1 VYYYRDRDE
10 YNDALRRRQPR
21 IADTLGIYFDEQ
33 REAHFFAGNAA
44 AAGSAAADS
53 TGGPPVATLNHE
65 AVHQLFQESKP
76 SAKRVGLLVN
86 FWIVEGIANY
96 FETLREHR
104 DPTAGLYF
112 TIGEWDAGRLPAARL
127 RLRED
132 YYIPFGDLTALGM
145 RDVQRNPEIVK
156 LYSQATGM
164 AAFLMDSGQERY
176 RESLVRYLDAVYSG
190 RDSNRSLSDE
200 AGASYSDLDREYRRY
215 TESLP

>member
-1 VYYYRDRDE
+1 VYYYRERDE

-21 IADTLGIYFDEQ
+21 IAETLGIYFDEQ
-33 REAHFFAGNAA
+33 REAHFFANDDANQSSDDGAV
-44 AAGSAAADS
+44 
-53 TGGPPVATLNHE
+53 PPSIATLNHE

-96 FETLREHR
+96 FETLSEHR

-127 RLRED
+127 RLQEG

-145 RDVQRNPEIVK
+145 RDVQRNPGIVK

-164 AAFLMDSGQERY
+164 AAFLMDADQERY

-200 AGASYSDLDREYRRY
+200 VGASYSDLDREYRRY